1 MSVHTHSHKHTTLCS
16 SWGALHTLPWL
27 IKGHD
32 YCHAGRQCRVSH
44 MKQIHCS
51 TPLFLLHTAPAVV
64 TGTVINTNQ
73 FRYYLFLS
81 KENILSSAEIL
92 VEDWQMLY
100 NLLSL
105 GPKKPCNSTFEW
117 VANARYILQ
126 KVHMLTGTHHIN
138 RVQDILFSHC
148 QCRTYNSEFSFVFAL
163 SWPPGT
169 SLFREVHPYCPV
181 VLRVRSIWYVSQ
193 YQTDVAPAKKD

>member
-1 MSVHTHSHKHTTLCS
+1 
-16 SWGALHTLPWL
+16 
-27 IKGHD
+27 
-32 YCHAGRQCRVSH
+32 

-51 TPLFLLHTAPAVV
+51 TPLFLLHTTPAVV
-64 TGTVINTNQ
+64 TGTAINTNQ

-81 KENILSSAEIL
+81 KENVLSSAEIL
-92 VEDWQMLY
+92 VENWQMLS

-138 RVQDILFSHC
+138 RVQDILFPHC
-148 QCRTYNSEFSFVFAL
+148 QCRIYNSEFSFVLPL

-169 SLFREVHPYCPV
+169 SLFREVHPYSFV
-181 VLRVRSIWYVSQ
+181 VLKVRSIWYVSQ
-193 YQTDVAPAKKD
+193 YHTDVAPAKED